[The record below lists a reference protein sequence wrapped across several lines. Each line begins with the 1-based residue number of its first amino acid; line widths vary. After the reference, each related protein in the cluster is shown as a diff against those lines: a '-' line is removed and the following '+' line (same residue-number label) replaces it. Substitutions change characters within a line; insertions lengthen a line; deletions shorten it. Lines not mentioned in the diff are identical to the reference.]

1 MYLFAIHISS
11 LGKCFDK
18 CFAHFSLSFRFFP
31 MKFCELI
38 MYDLYKSL
46 VRYVIG
52 THFLYVH
59 VLPFHS
65 FNTVFLRKVVFG
77 LVNSIFKTF
86 GFFFYRSYFCS
97 AGLMV
102 INAFTFLWL
111 KKPSP
116 VMNAGLTGFF
126 PFSIMFFI
134 FHCSENK
141 TAVIFILFSI

>member
-65 FNTVFLRKVVFG
+65 FNTVFLRKVVFV

-102 INAFTFLWL
+102 INSSEFVYL
-111 KKPSP
+111 KKCLFLFHFWSYFSCIWYSR
-116 VMNAGLTGFF
+116 LTVFF
-126 PFSIMFFI
+126 FQCFKCHS
-134 FHCSENK
+134 S
-141 TAVIFILFSI
+141 VIWLM